1 MPLFRYRTLQ
11 PSGAVVNG
19 EIEARDRVDAAS
31 RLQAAG
37 TYPIEVAA
45 AEAPPRTPRGERTGT
60 RLSARELA
68 LFARE
73 LATLVGAGL
82 PLDRALGVVGALKG
96 SSRAA
101 RVAAELRTALA
112 AGDRFSSTCA
122 RHRAFPRLAAAM
134 LAAGEARG
142 DIGSALDRIAGLLE
156 RARAVTQSVVS
167 ALIYPISVTVVGLL
181 SAVFLLTF
189 VVPRFEALL
198 HDLKKELPPATRLLM
213 DLSTFVQ
220 DWGLLVGGVLA
231 AGAVLFA
238 LRLRDPSFRLRVDGL
253 LLRLP
258 VIGGLVAKVEAERF
272 ARLLGGLVA
281 AGVPL
286 PGALATAGEAATNR
300 AIAEAAAKAVAGIER
315 GDGVA
320 AALAAPGVFPE
331 LLVELARVGEET
343 GRLADMLEKAAE
355 VLKQEIEVT
364 VTRLIGLL
372 TPASTILLGVLI
384 GGLILGVFNAVLEA
398 YDIGI

>member
-11 PSGAVVNG
+11 STGAVVEG
-19 EIEARDRVDAAS
+19 EIEARDRGDAAA

-37 TYPIEVAA
+37 TYPIEIGARTDAVAA
-45 AEAPPRTPRGERTGT
+45 RDGERSGT

-68 LFARE
+68 LFTRE

-82 PLDRALGVVGALKG
+82 PLDRALGIVAGLKG
-96 SSRAA
+96 GSRTA
-101 RVAAELRTALA
+101 RVATELGTALA
-112 AGDRFSSTCA
+112 AGDRFSTSCA

-134 LAAGEARG
+134 LSAGEAQG
-142 DIGSALDRIAGLLE
+142 DIGGALDRIAGLLE
-156 RARAVTQSVVS
+156 RARAVTQAVVS

-181 SAVFLLTF
+181 STIFLLTF

-198 HDLKKELPPATRLLM
+198 RDLKKGLPPATRILM
-213 DLSTFVQ
+213 DISSLVQ
-220 DWGLLVGGVLA
+220 NWGPVIAVVLA
-231 AGAVLFA
+231 IGAALFA
-238 LRLRDPSFRLRVDGL
+238 LRLRDPRFRLRVDRA

-258 VIGGLVAKVEAERF
+258 FAGDLLAKIEAERF

-286 PGALATAGEAATNR
+286 PAALATAGEAATNR
-300 AIAEAAAKAVAGIER
+300 AVAEAAAAAVAGVER

-320 AALAAPGVFPE
+320 TSLAAPAVLPE
-331 LLVELARVGEET
+331 LLIELARVGEET
-343 GRLADMLEKAAE
+343 GRLPDMLGKAAE
-355 VLKQEIEVT
+355 VLKQEVEVT
-364 VTRLIGLL
+364 VNRLIGLL
-372 TPASTILLGVLI
+372 TPASTILLGLLV